1 MSGIG
6 PVLARQQVT
15 VPEALL
21 GLRRQ
26 VAIGLDSDVET
37 VRGWVAKTGKGK
49 GRA

>member
-6 PVLARQQVT
+6 PVLARQQLQA
-15 VPEALL
+15 PEASPD
-21 GLRRQ
+21 LRRQ

-37 VRGWVAKTGKGK
+37 VRGWVAKAGKGK